1 MELLSETFPAIIFI
15 LNQNSLTS
23 SGWYFSFLVIHWAI
37 FQRCGVNR
45 VIVCFERIIK
55 NRKYDILSVLLAGCL
70 MKRCLSSQGND
81 RRGCASDNG
90 QTCLLSCSSQVGKGA
105 LFLLWVGTARFS
117 EAFLFPSTRSDPS
130 DIWSQGAHAASLLR
144 LTPATIVSKLLS
156 CFPIQQFLSFPFIDS
171 FCLIFLWFKR
181 TFMNYL

>member
-1 MELLSETFPAIIFI
+1 MELLSETLPAIIFI

-23 SGWYFSFLVIHWAI
+23 SWWDFSFLVIHWAI

-45 VIVCFERIIK
+45 VIACFERIIK

-70 MKRCLSSQGND
+70 MKRCLSSQEND
-81 RRGCASDNG
+81 RRGFASENG

-117 EAFLFPSTRSDPS
+117 EAFFSRPLDPIQHPL
-130 DIWSQGAHAASLLR
+130 DIWEESQGAHAASLLR
-144 LTPATIVSKLLS
+144 TPATIVSKLLS
-156 CFPIQQFLSFPFIDS
+156 CFPIQ
-171 FCLIFLWFKR
+171 
-181 TFMNYL
+181 